1 MDLAKVSANQKEPE
15 GWRIGVFRDGWE
27 SDIAGWL
34 ETSAHGGENDG
45 EQGRRKSCRGL
56 ELGKNRGGA
65 GVWGE
70 VELHANRQRLPT
82 QCFPWGS
89 NMICFTC

>member
-27 SDIAGWL
+27 SDVAGWL

-65 GVWGE
+65 VGG
-70 VELHANRQRLPT
+70 RLNFMPIGRG
-82 QCFPWGS
+82 CPHNVFHGGGA
-89 NMICFTC
+89 